1 MESVLFS
8 WSGGKDSAF
17 ALYELGQ
24 TQQYHVAALM
34 TTVTQDYDRVSMH
47 GVRRVLLEKQA
58 AALGIPL
65 EKIWLTKNSSNAEY
79 EDKMRAALLKYR
91 DRVQRVVF
99 GDIFLE
105 DLRRYREEK
114 LAQVGMSGIF
124 PIWGRDSKELARTF
138 IAAGFRAIITCVD
151 SQILDQRFVGRYLDE
166 QFLNEL
172 PPHVDPCG
180 ENGEFHSFAFDGPI
194 FQRPVAFTPG
204 DIVLRDNRFYFCDLI
219 PNE

>member
-1 MESVLFS
+1 
-8 WSGGKDSAF
+8 
-17 ALYELGQ
+17 
-24 TQQYHVAALM
+24 
-34 TTVTQDYDRVSMH
+34 
-47 GVRRVLLEKQA
+47 
-58 AALGIPL
+58 
-65 EKIWLTKNSSNAEY
+65 
-79 EDKMRAALLKYR
+79 
-91 DRVQRVVF
+91 VF

-172 PPHVDPCG
+172 PPNVDPCG